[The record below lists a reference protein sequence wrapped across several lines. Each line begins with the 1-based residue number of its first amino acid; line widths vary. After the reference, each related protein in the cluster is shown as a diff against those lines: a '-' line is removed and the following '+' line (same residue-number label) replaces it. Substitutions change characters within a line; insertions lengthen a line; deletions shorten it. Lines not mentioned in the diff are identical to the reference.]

1 MLRIYI
7 DGPPFTSTDL
17 DAHRATN
24 YVLHFFIT
32 AASRRACGRAGVR
45 LKHDV
50 DVGLA
55 TMELS
60 RESLV
65 IFNHLDDSER
75 MLALSRQVLVLVP
88 VTRGPKSIPRGSRE
102 V

>member
-1 MLRIYI
+1 
-7 DGPPFTSTDL
+7 
-17 DAHRATN
+17 
-24 YVLHFFIT
+24 
-32 AASRRACGRAGVR
+32 VR